1 MAGEKQP
8 GETLEGLRKARRTR
22 RMFGRTRYVTE
33 AGRSVD
39 QRVFTV
45 QSKLGKGSDPLETS
59 PATKKERQERKTG
72 GGERD
77 ERQDLEL
84 SFNQDKQ
91 EIETKQSKV
100 RGV

>member
-72 GGERD
+72 GGRD
-77 ERQDLEL
+77 ERQHLEL

>member
-72 GGERD
+72 GEGGER
-77 ERQDLEL
+77 R
-84 SFNQDKQ
+84 
-91 EIETKQSKV
+91 ETGFGIVFQSGQA
-100 RGV
+100 RN